1 MIDVEPLIVSGLDR
15 LVPLP
20 GGERADWQ
28 DVLGR
33 AGVRRRRLRLS
44 RRLSVALA
52 ALAAAAVVVAAT
64 PVGSAIVQGIGDFS
78 AWLTGHPGTPAS
90 SSEQQAFQRSQRSWL
105 AFPKGTELRHL
116 IQTTV
121 QGSTYTL
128 EGFRARDEL
137 CVRLTVMGKARGG
150 PLTSCAPLS
159 ELRARREPALVV
171 FVDYGFGPIYGRHV
185 HIGPD
190 TYTPVR
196 ADVTAG
202 IVADGV
208 KALELAGDGGRR
220 EQAIVASDSF
230 VSVVTNPKVGYRT
243 RHVWATADGRRIP
256 IPFAQ
261 APFDTWRSPP
271 TSTLKPQGP
280 ARVQRNVSG
289 GRIGWLER
297 REQRGAPVP
306 TKIDRFYARLGKVVF
321 ERLLTPDPTSL
332 MRVIVTVQVGGELGA
347 PPGFPRSKASHVC
360 TWLVAGGAV
369 GGGCSPED
377 ALFPRQPFSAGES
390 VLLGS
395 DQYATIDGLAS
406 DDVARLEL
414 FMATG
419 ERIPV
424 PLRDNA
430 FLVQAA
436 RPKYPARLVAYD
448 RQGRV
453 IGVQTFQEPL
463 TNTGPRPVPNA
474 RWRTLIRATSGPM
487 HARLMIASKVGG
499 GTCYAFRWGING
511 SGSSGCLP
519 KKWVGPP
526 IQVYFNEPQVLH
538 RGPSVFLAG
547 QVRPNIVRVD
557 VHFPDGKVLTLKP
570 NKGFVLVAVPVK
582 YAQAA
587 HNGSYGLGFD
597 RTGKQVARG
606 NLGSSYSV
614 TRKGLPIAPIIEARE
629 L

>member
-20 GGERADWQ
+20 GGERADWE
-28 DVLGR
+28 DVLAR
-33 AGVRRRRLRLS
+33 AGVRRRR
-44 RRLSVALA
+44 RRLTRRRLVVALA

-90 SSEQQAFQRSQRSWL
+90 SSEQQAFERSQRSWL
-105 AFPKGTELRHL
+105 AFPKGTELRRL
-116 IQTTV
+116 IETTV

-128 EGFRARDEL
+128 DGFRARDEL
-137 CVRLTVMGKARGG
+137 CLRLTVTGKAHGE
-150 PLTSCAPLS
+150 PLQSCAPRA
-159 ELRARREPALVV
+159 ELRARKEPALVV
-171 FVDYGFGPIYGRHV
+171 FVDYGFGPIRGRHV

-208 KALELAGDGGRR
+208 KAVELAGDGGRR
-220 EQAIVASDSF
+220 RRAIVGANSF
-230 VSVVTNPKVGYRT
+230 LSVAANPKVGYRT

-271 TSTLKPQGP
+271 SSILKPQGP
-280 ARVQRNVSG
+280 SRVERKVTG

-297 REQRGAPVP
+297 REQRGATVP
-306 TKIDRFYARLGKVVF
+306 ATLDRFYARLGKVVF

-332 MRVIVTVQVGGELGA
+332 MRVIVTVQVGGQLSA
-347 PPGFPRSKASHVC
+347 PPGFPRSKAPHVC
-360 TWLVAGGAV
+360 TWLVAGGTV
-369 GGGCSPED
+369 GGGCNPEND
-377 ALFPRQPFSAGES
+377 LFPRQPFSAGES

-414 FMATG
+414 FLGTG

-424 PLRDNA
+424 PLRDGA

-453 IGVQTFQEPL
+453 VGIQTFQEPL
-463 TNTGPRPVPNA
+463 SNTGPRPVPNA
-474 RWRTLIRATSGPM
+474 HWRTLIRATSGPM
-487 HARLMIASKVGG
+487 HARLMIAPQVGG
-499 GTCYAFRWGING
+499 GTCYAFRWGVNG
-511 SGSSGCLP
+511 GGSSGCVP
-519 KKWVGPP
+519 RKWMGPP

-547 QVRPNIVRVD
+547 QVRPDIVRID
-557 VHFPDGKVLTLKP
+557 VHLPGRRVLTIKP
-570 NKGFVLVAVPVK
+570 KQGFVLVAVPVK
-582 YAQAA
+582 YARAA
-587 HNGSYGLGFD
+587 HNGTYALGFD
-597 RTGKQVARG
+597 RAGKQVARG
-606 NLGSSYSV
+606 SLGGSYSV
-614 TRKGLPIAPIIEARE
+614 TRKR
-629 L
+629 

>member
-28 DVLGR
+28 DVLRR
-33 AGVRRRRLRLS
+33 AGVRRRPLRLTR
-44 RRLSVALA
+44 RRLVVALA
-52 ALAAAAVVVAAT
+52 ALTAAAVVVAAT

-78 AWLTGHPGTPAS
+78 AWLSGHPGTPAS
-90 SSEQQAFQRSQRSWL
+90 SSDQQAFEQSQRSWL
-105 AFPKGTELRHL
+105 AFPKGTELRRL
-116 IQTTV
+116 IQKTV

-128 EGFRARDEL
+128 FGFRARDEL
-137 CVRLTVMGKARGG
+137 CLRLTVTGKAHGE
-150 PLTSCAPLS
+150 PLQSCAPLA
-159 ELRARREPALVV
+159 ELRARKEPALVV
-171 FVDYGFGPIYGRHV
+171 FVDYGFGPIRGRHV

-208 KALELAGDGGRR
+208 KAVELVGDGGRR
-220 EQAIVASDSF
+220 QRAIVASNSF
-230 VSVVTNPKVGYRT
+230 LSVVSDPKVGYRT
-243 RHVWATADGRRIP
+243 RHVWATAGGKRIA

-271 TSTLKPQGP
+271 TSTLRPQGP
-280 ARVQRNVSG
+280 ARVQRTVTG

-297 REQRGAPVP
+297 REQRGATVP
-306 TKIDRFYARLGKVVF
+306 ATLDRFYARLGKVVF
-321 ERLLTPDPTSL
+321 ERLLSPDPTSL
-332 MRVIVTVQVGGELGA
+332 MRVIVTVQVGGSLGG
-347 PPGFPRSKASHVC
+347 PPGSAQAKAPHVC

-369 GGGCSPED
+369 GGGCSPKHD
-377 ALFPRQPFSAGES
+377 LFPHQPFSAGES

-414 FMATG
+414 FLATG

-453 IGVQTFQEPL
+453 IGIQTFQEPL

-487 HARLMIASKVGG
+487 HARLMTAPKQGG

-511 SGSSGCLP
+511 GGSSGCLP
-519 KKWVGPP
+519 KKWAGPP
-526 IQVYFNEPQVLH
+526 IQVYFDEPQVLH
-538 RGPSVFLAG
+538 RGPSVFLSG
-547 QVRPNIVRVD
+547 QLRPDIVRID
-557 VHFPDGKVLTLKP
+557 VHLPDGNVLTLKP
-570 NKGFVLVAVPVK
+570 TKGFVLVAVPVK
-582 YAQAA
+582 YAHAA

-597 RTGKQVARG
+597 RTGKQVARS
-606 NLGSSYSV
+606 NLGSSYTV
-614 TRKGLPIAPIIEARE
+614 TRR
-629 L
+629 